1 MYLYMDLLIHAFIS
15 IFCIYSSI
23 WLFLKFIYSCI
34 WIYDMAIAN
43 QVYLNR
49 GKQSRL
55 ESSAGD
61 RVHGDDLWLKAGSF
75 GKLAEPERWRLR

>member
-1 MYLYMDLLIHAFIS
+1 
-15 IFCIYSSI
+15 
-23 WLFLKFIYSCI
+23 
-34 WIYDMAIAN
+34 MAIAN

-49 GKQSRL
+49 GCEAKQAWNHAQKSKRKTHA

-75 GKLAEPERWRLR
+75 GMKLAEPERWRWLRWKPPASGNLTAHWKLNWLYQ